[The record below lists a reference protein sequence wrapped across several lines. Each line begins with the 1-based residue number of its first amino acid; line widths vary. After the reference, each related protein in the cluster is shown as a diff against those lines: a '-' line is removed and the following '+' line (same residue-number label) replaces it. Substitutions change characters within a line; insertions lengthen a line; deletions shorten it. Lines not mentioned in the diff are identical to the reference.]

1 MDKPSCVCF
10 CLPAC
15 QSVCLLV
22 CLPVCLSACL
32 SLCLLA
38 CLSVCLSIRLY
49 VSLSL
54 CLHVSFFSFFLCL
67 SVCLSV
73 SLSLCL
79 HVSYLSF
86 FLCLSLCLWLSV
98 SLSLSLSVCL
108 SVCQSVLLSQSQN
121 VMQLKRKA
129 SGDLTNAFSLTALF
143 LGAQRRD
150 LTTYLPWGKMAS
162 PRRLNRPARRRR
174 RRRRRNDDD
183 DDMTERM
190 GRLATIPHGTTQGCK
205 LTGGMGAEDPAR
217 LEGQHAALIVS
228 PPAWSLVRHDTA
240 CCYWKTHS
248 PSVISF
254 KAENHAFEKICYT
267 WVYSTARVIVLFLSL
282 RSGATQHLW

>member
-1 MDKPSCVCF
+1 MTDGQTVL
-10 CLPAC
+10 CLFLPTC
-15 QSVCLLV
+15 LSVCLSACLFACLFV
-22 CLPVCLSACL
+22 CLSLSLSACLPVCLSVYPPICL
-32 SLCLLA
+32 SVSVSSCFISLF
-38 CLSVCLSIRLY
+38 LSLFVCLSIRLS
-49 VSLSL
+49 VSVPSCILSL
-54 CLHVSFFSFFLCL
+54 F
-67 SVCLSV
+67 
-73 SLSLCL
+73 LSLF
-79 HVSYLSF
+79 V
-86 FLCLSLCLWLSV
+86 
-98 SLSLSLSVCL
+98 SLSLSVCL
-108 SVCQSVLLSQSQN
+108 SVLLSQSQN

-205 LTGGMGAEDPAR
+205 LTGGMGAEDTAR

>member
-1 MDKPSCVCF
+1 MTDGQTVL
-10 CLPAC
+10 CLFL
-15 QSVCLLV
+15 STCLS
-22 CLPVCLSACL
+22 VCLSACL
-32 SLCLLA
+32 FACLFVCLSLSLSA
-38 CLSVCLSIRLY
+38 CLSVCLSVYPPICLSVSVSSCFIFLFLSLFVCLSLRLSVSVPSCILSLFLSLF

-54 CLHVSFFSFFLCL
+54 AGCLSISV
-67 SVCLSV
+67 SVCL
-73 SLSLCL
+73 
-79 HVSYLSF
+79 
-86 FLCLSLCLWLSV
+86 
-98 SLSLSLSVCL
+98 
-108 SVCQSVLLSQSQN
+108 SVLLSQSQN